1 MFVLIRGAGD
11 IATGIALRLW
21 RSGMQV
27 AMLDLSNPTAIR
39 RTVCFSPALR
49 FGTQKVE
56 DVTAKKATST
66 AQVPEILAQGCIPVL
81 ADPEG
86 ESIPIL
92 KPDVLVDAILA
103 KKNLGTK
110 ITDAPVVIGVGPGF
124 YAGRDCHAVVET
136 MRGHYL
142 GRVILDGEPI
152 PNTNI
157 PGLIGG
163 YAGERVLRAP
173 ADGVFRGARQ
183 IGDQVR
189 SGDIAGYV
197 DGVPMVCTIDGVLRG
212 LLADGVAVHRGMKSG
227 DIDPRC
233 QTDHCRYASDKS
245 LAVGGGVLEALLH
258 FGCRPGEGA

>member
-27 AMLDLSNPTAIR
+27 AMLDLPNPTAIR

-92 KPDVLVDAILA
+92 KPDVLVGLHVSPEYPA
-103 KKNLGTK
+103 GS
-110 ITDAPVVIGVGPGF
+110 IGLKEGPANASCG
-124 YAGRDCHAVVET
+124 
-136 MRGHYL
+136 M
-142 GRVILDGEPI
+142 EPRSSS
-152 PNTNI
+152 
-157 PGLIGG
+157 L
-163 YAGERVLRAP
+163 
-173 ADGVFRGARQ
+173 
-183 IGDQVR
+183 VR
-189 SGDIAGYV
+189 RSV
-197 DGVPMVCTIDGVLRG
+197 
-212 LLADGVAVHRGMKSG
+212 S
-227 DIDPRC
+227 
-233 QTDHCRYASDKS
+233 
-245 LAVGGGVLEALLH
+245 
-258 FGCRPGEGA
+258 